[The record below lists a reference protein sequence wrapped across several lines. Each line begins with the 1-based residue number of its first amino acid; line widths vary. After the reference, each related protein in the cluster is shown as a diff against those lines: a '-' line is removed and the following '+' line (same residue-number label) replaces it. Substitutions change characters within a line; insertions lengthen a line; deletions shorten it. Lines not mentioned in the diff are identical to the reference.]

1 MVCVRP
7 GGNVMSAGA
16 VCLWVL
22 YIVHIVNVTHTLE
35 MGGECALVILWL
47 LNAQSLHFAYFV

>member
-1 MVCVRP
+1 M
-7 GGNVMSAGA
+7 
-16 VCLWVL
+16 CLWVL
-22 YIVHIVNVTHTLE
+22 YIMHIVNVTHTLE